1 MMMRRLFCLGE
12 ITLNVV
18 MGAWCVWLLF
28 ILTVF
33 LSRVTLNILHA

>member
-1 MMMRRLFCLGE
+1 MVMRRLFCLGE

-18 MGAWCVWLLF
+18 MGVWCVWLLF